1 MSVMLVVAEDALI
14 TQRLNLGFWSLSP
27 SISYGLVSHH
37 TETEYRF
44 LVAVTIDRLGLVSFL
59 ATGILIVEL

>member
-1 MSVMLVVAEDALI
+1 MSVMLVVAEDTLI

-37 TETEYRF
+37 TYRF

-59 ATGILIVEL
+59 ATGILIVKLHSF